1 MNEKDTRNTS
11 STKSIQRK
19 RKEPSTQTRKQTKLK
34 SNLYLLETEH
44 LTKLNSKPD
53 NNQREKTR
61 KRNLKTPLEFIIM
74 EEKIPRKQKSQHEKM
89 NQLVE
94 SFKKIG
100 ITVLEYLSETQLTDI
115 VHYANAMYYNQTPVF
130 TDNEYDI
137 IKEFIEKKYPKNEV
151 VLEVGAPVTRN
162 KVTLPYEM
170 PSMDKI
176 KPDTNALTSWTVKYK
191 GPYGLSCKL
200 DGVSALYTTE
210 GPVPKLYT
218 RGNGKI
224 GQDISHLIPFLKLPK
239 KTQNQ
244 SGITIRGELL
254 ISKSDFNAFLKDT
267 FANARNLV
275 SGLVNQKQV
284 DNNIKYVHF
293 VAYEVIHPEM
303 KPSEQMNTLKQL
315 GLETVLYKKV
325 DSLSNE
331 MLSEILINWRKDYLY
346 EIDGVIVTDD
356 KLYPRKSGNPDHA
369 FAFKMVLSDQ
379 ISEAK
384 VVDVIWTPSK
394 DGYLKPRVRIE
405 PVHLGGVTIEYATG
419 FNGAFI
425 HQNKIGVGA
434 LIEIIRSGDVIPYI
448 KSITVPAEEAKMPFV
463 PYKWND
469 THVDVLLED
478 VENDSTVKEK
488 NITGF
493 FKGLQVDGLSSG
505 NVHRIVEAGF
515 DTIPKIIHMT
525 EHDFLN
531 VDGFKEKMAHKVYTG
546 IQEKMEKASLLE
558 LMANSNMFGRGISEK
573 KIAIILEEL
582 PTILTSNETR
592 DQKIKMV
599 SGTKGMAKKSA
610 EAFVENIPFFKQF
623 LQECG
628 VENKLKMDSDAS
640 QMQNIDHLLYKK
652 NIVLTGLRDKDVMD
666 KLKQVGSNISSS
678 VSKNTFLVIAKT
690 KEENTGK
697 AEEARQ
703 LNIPILTVDEFMS
716 QYFPK

>member
-1 MNEKDTRNTS
+1 MPETKNTKDN
-11 STKSIQRK
+11 QNK
-19 RKEPSTQTRKQTKLK
+19 RY
-34 SNLYLLETEH
+34 N
-44 LTKLNSKPD
+44 
-53 NNQREKTR
+53 
-61 KRNLKTPLEFIIM
+61 
-74 EEKIPRKQKSQHEKM
+74 
-89 NQLVE
+89 VE
-94 SFKKIG
+94 SFKKMG
-100 ITVLEYLSETQLTDI
+100 ITVLEYLSEQQLNDMI
-115 VHYANAMYYNQTPVF
+115 HYANAMYYNQTPVF

-137 IKEFIEKKYPKNEV
+137 IKEFIEHKYPKNEV
-151 VLEVGAPVTRN
+151 VLEVGAPVTKN
-162 KVTLPYEM
+162 KVSLPYEM

-176 KPDTNALTSWTVKYK
+176 KPDTNALTSWTAKYK
-191 GPYGLSCKL
+191 GPYVLSCKL
-200 DGVSALYTTE
+200 DGVSALYTRE

-224 GQDISHLIPFLKLPK
+224 GQDISHLIPFLRLPK
-239 KTQNQ
+239 KSNNEF
-244 SGITIRGELL
+244 TIRGELL
-254 ISKSDFNAFLKDT
+254 ISKSDFNTFLKNT

-275 SGLVNQKQV
+275 SGIVNQKQV

-293 VAYEVIHPEM
+293 VAYEVIYPEM

-315 GLETVLYKKV
+315 GLETVMYKTV
-325 DSLSNE
+325 HLLSNE
-331 MLSEILINWRKDYLY
+331 MLSEVLINWRKDYLY

-356 KLYPRKSGNPDHA
+356 KIYPRKSGNPDYS

-379 ISEAK
+379 IAEAK

-405 PVHLGGVTIEYATG
+405 PIHLGGVTIEYATG

-425 HQNKIGVGA
+425 EQNKIGVGS

-448 KSITVPAEEAKMPFV
+448 KSITVPAKEAKMPFV

-478 VENDSTVKEK
+478 VENDFTVKEK
-488 NITGF
+488 NIAGF

-525 EHDFLN
+525 ENDFLK
-531 VDGFKEKMAHKVYTG
+531 VDGFKEKMAHKIYTG
-546 IQEKMEKASLLE
+546 IHDKLEKVSLLE
-558 LMANSNMFGRGISEK
+558 LMANSNIFGRGISEK

-582 PTILTSNETR
+582 PTILTCNQTR
-592 DQKIKMV
+592 DQKIKLV
-599 SGTKGMAKKSA
+599 SQIKGMANKTA
-610 EAFVENIPFFKQF
+610 ESFVENIPFFKQF
-623 LQECG
+623 IQECG
-628 VENKLKMDSDAS
+628 LQNKLAIESKSQGQLQS
-640 QMQNIDHLLYKK
+640 QMQNTHHLLYKK
-652 NIVLTGLRDKDVMD
+652 NIVLTGLRDKDVMG
-666 KLKQVGSNISSS
+666 KLKQVAANITSS
-678 VSKNTFLVIAKT
+678 VSKNTFLVIAKS
-690 KEENTGK
+690 KEENTVK

>member
-1 MNEKDTRNTS
+1 
-11 STKSIQRK
+11 
-19 RKEPSTQTRKQTKLK
+19 
-34 SNLYLLETEH
+34 
-44 LTKLNSKPD
+44 
-53 NNQREKTR
+53 
-61 KRNLKTPLEFIIM
+61 M
-74 EEKIPRKQKSQHEKM
+74 EEKIPEKQNSQDKEM
-89 NQLVE
+89 NQLAK
-94 SFKKIG
+94 SFKKRG
-100 ITVLEYLSETQLTDI
+100 ITVLEHLNDSQLTYI
-115 VHYANAMYYNQTPVF
+115 IHYANAMYYNQTPVF

-176 KPDTNALTSWTVKYK
+176 KPDTNALISWTAKYK
-191 GPYGLSCKL
+191 GPYVLSCKL
-200 DGVSALYTTE
+200 DGVSALYTTQ
-210 GPVPKLYT
+210 GPIPKLYT

-239 KTQNQ
+239 KNQ
-244 SGITIRGELL
+244 TGFTIRGELL
-254 ISKSDFNAFLKDT
+254 ILKSDFKAFLKDA

-293 VAYEVIHPEM
+293 VAYEVIHPER
-303 KPSEQMNTLKQL
+303 KPSEQMSTLKQL
-315 GLETVLYKKV
+315 GMETVLYQTV
-325 DSLSNE
+325 ETISNE
-331 MLSEILINWRKDYLY
+331 MLSKLLVSCRKDYVY
-346 EIDGVIVTDD
+346 EIDGIIVTDN
-356 KLYPRKSGNPDHA
+356 KVYPRKSGNPDHA

-379 ISEAK
+379 MAEAK

-405 PVHLGGVTIEYATG
+405 PIHLGGVTIEYATG
-419 FNGAFI
+419 FNGGFI
-425 HQNKIGVGA
+425 EQNKIGVGA

-448 KSITVPAEEAKMPFV
+448 KSITVPAEEAKMPLV

-515 DTIPKIIHMT
+515 DTIPKIIYMM
-525 EHDFLN
+525 ENDFLK
-531 VDGFKEKMAHKVYTG
+531 VDGFKQKMANKVYTG
-546 IQEKMEKASLLE
+546 IQEKLEKASLLE
-558 LMANSNMFGRGISEK
+558 LMASSNMFGRGISEK

-582 PTILTSNETR
+582 PTILTSNEPVE
-592 DQKIKMV
+592 QKNKMV
-599 SGTKGMAKKSA
+599 SEVKGMAKKSA
-610 EAFVENIPFFKQF
+610 EAFVENIASFKNF

-628 VENKLKMDSDAS
+628 LQDKLVVEPKS
-640 QMQNIDHLLYKK
+640 QEQLQIQNTDHPLYKK
-652 NIVLTGLRDKDVMD
+652 NIVLTGLRDKDLMEQ
-666 KLKQVGSNISSS
+666 LKQVGANISSS
-678 VSKNTFLVIAKT
+678 VSKNTFLVIARI

-697 AEEARQ
+697 AEEAKQ
-703 LNIPILTVDEFMS
+703 LNIPIFTVDEFMS

>member
-1 MNEKDTRNTS
+1 MQNTCS
-11 STKSIQRK
+11 NKSIQRK
-19 RKEPSTQTRKQTKLK
+19 QNHANTKTRKKAK
-34 SNLYLLETEH
+34 PDLYLLENNQ
-44 LTKLNSKPD
+44 LTKLNSKSD

-61 KRNLKTPLEFIIM
+61 KRNLKTPLEFVIM
-74 EEKIPRKQKSQHEKM
+74 EEKIPRKQM
-89 NQLVE
+89 PQLVE
-94 SFKKIG
+94 SFKKMG
-100 ITVLEYLSETQLTDI
+100 ITVLEHLSESGLTDI
-115 VHYANAMYYNQTPVF
+115 IHYANAMYYNQSPVL

-137 IKEFIEKKYPKNEV
+137 IKEFIENKYPKNEV
-151 VLEVGAPVTRN
+151 LLEVGAPITRN

-176 KPDTNALTSWTVKYK
+176 KPDTNALVSWSSKYK
-191 GPYGLSCKL
+191 GPYVLSCKL
-200 DGVSALYTTE
+200 DGVSALYSTE
-210 GPVPKLYT
+210 GVVPKLYT

-224 GQDISHLIPFLKLPK
+224 GQDISHLIPFLKLPNK
-239 KTQNQ
+239 NQNQ
-244 SGITIRGELL
+244 SGVTIRGELL

-315 GLETVLYKKV
+315 GVETVLYKMV
-325 DSLSNE
+325 YSLSNE
-331 MLSEILINWRKDYLY
+331 MLSELLINWRKDYLY
-346 EIDGVIVTDD
+346 EIDGIIVTDD
-356 KLYPRKSGNPDHA
+356 KIYPRKSGNPDHA

-379 ISEAK
+379 MAEAK

-405 PVHLGGVTIEYATG
+405 PIHLGGVTIEYATG

-425 HQNKIGVGA
+425 EQNKIGVGA

-488 NITGF
+488 NIAGF

-505 NVHRIVEAGF
+505 NVHRIVETGF

-525 EHDFLN
+525 ENDFLK
-531 VDGFKEKMAHKVYTG
+531 VDGFKQKMANKVYTG
-546 IQEKMEKASLLE
+546 IQEKLEKATLLE
-558 LMANSNMFGRGISEK
+558 VMASSNMFGRGISEK
-573 KIAIILEEL
+573 KIAIILEEF
-582 PTILTSNETR
+582 PTILTSNELVE
-592 DQKIKMV
+592 QKIKMV
-599 SGTKGMAKKSA
+599 SGVKGMAKKSA
-610 EAFVENIPFFKQF
+610 EAFVENIASFKQF

-628 VENKLKMDSDAS
+628 LENKLKMKTNAS
-640 QMQNIDHLLYKK
+640 KQLQIQNTDHPFYKK
-652 NIVLTGLRDKDVMD
+652 NIVLTGLRDKDVME
-666 KLKQVGSNISSS
+666 KLKQVGANISSS
-678 VSKNTFLVIAKT
+678 VSKNTFVVIAKT

-697 AEEARQ
+697 AEEAKQ
-703 LNIPILTVDEFMS
+703 LGIPILTVDEFMS